1 MMLVFHY
8 FMGQRYNF
16 FVRYANFC
24 LEYRVLCLENVGK
37 SVVLKKICSFVC
49 VCAYFLVTLRAF
61 YIAPY
66 YDRIY

>member
-1 MMLVFHY
+1 MKSNRLLFPVAAALVMNACGTKTH
-8 FMGQRYNF
+8 
-16 FVRYANFC
+16 A
-24 LEYRVLCLENVGK
+24 ENNSE